1 MQSFCKSA
9 KYYVALIVFIAV
21 AAPAAAQT
29 TDYTQYAID
38 YADAMINYGRD
49 TYGSVQS
56 PLFASAMKRGTPTT
70 NPELLATNW
79 NERVSMERTYGG
91 ASKRL
96 EGIRMG
102 DRCISGG
109 NVAHDEGLYKLLY
122 GLAGIT
128 GNGTYAQQAN
138 NALGWWLSNA
148 QESTTNL
155 MMWGEHTG
163 WDFYNDRRIIQYQ
176 FNYDGIGDNEDVPLW
191 PTQGWNSSGDHY
203 DPAAKFRHNADGFHE
218 FYDNWTLWDE
228 CLAVNDTVVRDYATG
243 LWNHQ
248 IHNQSTGAFDRHAM
262 IDNTDWED
270 WGNEFPRH
278 GGFYIETWAR
288 SYASTSDSGFRS
300 EMIDAIET
308 LVDSF
313 ENRRNVAGFVP
324 AGGSSMDT
332 YWGTST
338 LELAIQS
345 HTASLVI
352 DDPTTIAK
360 LRQLAQHIDQ
370 DYHNASTEDQ
380 DFGHAQWAKGYGQ
393 ETDANTALFCLER
406 YHQLDSSDPNKQA
419 YLNLALAAADGY
431 LTSNPLDAVGDTENT
446 EDDDDNNVP
455 DYTDGTIYHLYPGAL
470 ADAIDL
476 MLEAFAL
483 TGDQTYLDRAE
494 YFGDEAITLFFDGD
508 SALPKASQRSDH
520 YESVTGG
527 ADLMLSLV
535 ALDQTIHM
543 PEPAS
548 MSLMALGGLAL
559 LRRRKRK

>member
-1 MQSFCKSA
+1 MHLFCKFI
-9 KYYVALIVFIAV
+9 KCYVALIVFIAV

-29 TDYTQYAID
+29 TNYLQYAVD
-38 YADAMINYGRD
+38 YADAMIDYGRD
-49 TYGSVQS
+49 TYGSIQS

-79 NERVSMERTYGG
+79 NERIAGEKTHGSSR
-91 ASKRL
+91 KDI

-102 DRCISGG
+102 DRCIAGG
-109 NVAHDEGLYKLLY
+109 NVGHDQGLYKLLY
-122 GLAGIT
+122 GLSGIT
-128 GNGTYAQQAN
+128 GNSTYAQEAN
-138 NALGWWLSNA
+138 SALNWWLGNA
-148 QESTTNL
+148 QSSTTNL

-176 FNYDGIGDNEDVPLW
+176 FNYQGIEQNEDVPLW
-191 PTQGWNSSGDHY
+191 PAQGWTSGDNY
-203 DPAAKFRHNADGFHE
+203 VEDAKFRHNTDGLHE
-218 FYDNWTLWDE
+218 FYENWTLWDE
-228 CLAVNDTVVRDYATG
+228 CLAVNGSAVRNFATG
-243 LWNHQ
+243 LWDHQ
-248 IHNQSTGAFDRHAM
+248 IQNQSTGAFSRHKL
-262 IDNTDWED
+262 IYNTNWEE

-288 SYASTSDSGFRS
+288 SYASTSDSGFRTT
-300 EMIDAIET
+300 MIDAIDT

-313 ENRRNVAGFVP
+313 EARRDSVGFVP
-324 AGGSSMDT
+324 ASGSDDT
-332 YWGTST
+332 YWGSST

-352 DDPTTIAK
+352 DDPATIAK
-360 LRQLAQHIDQ
+360 LQQLAQHIDQ
-370 DYHNASTEDQ
+370 DYHNASTIDQ
-380 DFGHAQWAKGYGQ
+380 DFGHSKWAKGYGQ

-419 YLNLALAAADGY
+419 YLSLAIAAADGY
-431 LTSNPLDAVGDTENT
+431 LTSNPHDAISDARNSGDETS
-446 EDDDDNNVP
+446 
-455 DYTDGTIYHLYPGAL
+455 DGSIYQMHPGAL

-476 MLEAFAL
+476 MLEAFSI
-483 TGDQTYLDRAE
+483 TGDESYLDRAE
-494 YFGDEAITLFFDGD
+494 YFGDEAIAMFFDSD

-527 ADLMLSLV
+527 ADLMLSL
-535 ALDQTIHM
+535 AQLDQMIHM

-559 LRRRKRK
+559 LRRKKRK